1 MGEADFCL
9 VGKVIK
15 PHGVRGK
22 MKVEYFGESLDGFS
36 SYRTVYIQIEPG
48 KWKPYEVVKSFPQP
62 PRLVIQLKGVERRQ
76 ETDPL
81 IGKEIYVK
89 KEEMPKLGK
98 GEYYWFEILGL
109 EVKTK
114 EGRTLGRIKEI
125 FPTGANDVYVVKGK
139 RRDLFLPAIE
149 KVIEKVDLERGIME
163 VAWMEGLWEKEDEI

>member
-1 MGEADFCL
+1 MEGTEYCL
-9 VGKVIK
+9 IGKVIK

-22 MKVEYFGESLDGFS
+22 IKIEYFGEDLKGFS
-36 SYRTVYIQIEPG
+36 SYPKIYVEIAPG
-48 KWKPYEVVKSFPQP
+48 QWKSYEILKVFPQP
-62 PRLVIQLKGVERRQ
+62 PRLIIQLKGVERRE

-89 KEEMPKLGK
+89 KKEMPKLAK

-114 EGRTLGRIKEI
+114 EGKILGRIKEI

-139 RRDLFLPAIE
+139 RREIFLPAIE
-149 KVIEKVDLERGIME
+149 KVIEEIDLERGVME
-163 VAWMEGLWEKEDEI
+163 VTWMEGLWEKEDEI